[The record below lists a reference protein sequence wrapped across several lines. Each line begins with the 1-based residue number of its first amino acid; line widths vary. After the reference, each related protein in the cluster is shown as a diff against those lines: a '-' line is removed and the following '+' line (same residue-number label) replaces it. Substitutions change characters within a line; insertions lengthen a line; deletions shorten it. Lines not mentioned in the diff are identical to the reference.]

1 MQKRS
6 ILHIVANSNWDEQAI
21 RILTELEGLQAMGHA
36 VFLITQQSS
45 EIFKRAAERGIPVEV
60 VGIDRSNV
68 PRAIWQVIRII
79 CKRQA
84 DIVTTHTSRDHWIGA
99 VAARLSRRQ
108 PIVIRMQHHAAAIEK
123 GLMSRLLY
131 QKLSDHVI
139 TTGEVLRK
147 RLIAEQGFLPDRTVS
162 IPIGVDPARFDP
174 SRCDPEMM
182 RNDLGYAN
190 CPRIAMTGVFSD
202 GKDFQDFVAAAAEVL
217 KTIPEARFYI
227 VGTGLAEDV

>member
-36 VFLITQQSS
+36 VFLIAQHSS
-45 EIFKRAAERGIPVEV
+45 EIFKRAAEREIPVEAV
-60 VGIDRSNV
+60 RMDRSNV

-79 CKRQA
+79 RKRQA